1 MRAWRSRLVLLV
13 GIGLLP
19 LEITFIIALWPYLS
33 IMGKAAIGL
42 FVVGCVCGSIWIIA
56 LAYHQIAL
64 MRIRRQREY
73 FSRRYIVAGNVVA
86 YHQED
91 SDPRNLSAEQES
103 AKLIAAP
110 RVQVSEESAPVGEDG
125 IDHWRILELA
135 GKGMDL
141 RSVALA
147 CNTSYYHV
155 QRITS
160 AWKKKLKEGNG

>member
-19 LEITFIIALWPYLS
+19 LEITFIVSLWPYLGL
-33 IMGKAAIGL
+33 IGRMITGLVAVACFCLAAYGVAHVVFFILEKLALLAATRRRAKVVEAAGL
-42 FVVGCVCGSIWIIA
+42 AILEQADGT
-56 LAYHQIAL
+56 YRH
-64 MRIRRQREY
+64 
-73 FSRRYIVAGNVVA
+73 
-86 YHQED
+86 
-91 SDPRNLSAEQES
+91 LSAEHEA
-103 AKLIAAP
+103 AKLLPAP

-160 AWKKKLKEGNG
+160 TWKKKLEAS

>member
-1 MRAWRSRLVLLV
+1 MRAWRSRLALLV

-73 FSRRYIVAGNVVA
+73 FS
-86 YHQED
+86 
-91 SDPRNLSAEQES
+91 
-103 AKLIAAP
+103 
-110 RVQVSEESAPVGEDG
+110 SEESAPVGEDG

-160 AWKKKLKEGNG
+160 TWKKKLEAS

>member
-19 LEITFIIALWPYLS
+19 LEITFIVSLWPYLGL
-33 IMGKAAIGL
+33 IGRMITGLVAVACFCLAAYGVAHVVFFILEKLALLAATRRRAKVVEAAGL
-42 FVVGCVCGSIWIIA
+42 AILEQADGT
-56 LAYHQIAL
+56 Y
-64 MRIRRQREY
+64 RQ
-73 FSRRYIVAGNVVA
+73 
-86 YHQED
+86 
-91 SDPRNLSAEQES
+91 
-103 AKLIAAP
+103 
-110 RVQVSEESAPVGEDG
+110 SEESAPVGEDG

-160 AWKKKLKEGNG
+160 AWKKKLEAS

>member
-110 RVQVSEESAPVGEDG
+110 RVQVSEETPTEGEP
-125 IDHWRILELA
+125 DHWRILELA
-135 GKGMDL
+135 GKGVDL
-141 RSVALA
+141 RTIATV
-147 CNTSYYHV
+147 CNTTYYRV
-155 QRITS
+155 QKITS
-160 AWKKKLKEGNG
+160 AWKQKIEEAG